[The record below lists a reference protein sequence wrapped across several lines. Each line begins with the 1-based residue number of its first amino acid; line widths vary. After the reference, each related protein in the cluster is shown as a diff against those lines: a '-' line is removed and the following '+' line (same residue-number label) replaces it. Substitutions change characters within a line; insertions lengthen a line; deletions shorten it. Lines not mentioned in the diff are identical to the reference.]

1 MLNARRVDELRIR
14 LEGKLGV
21 MKSVLAEVV
30 SNIKN
35 ATGPDI
41 DWASE
46 SNWVILYRTQKL
58 VEW

>member
-1 MLNARRVDELRIR
+1 MLNVRREDELRIR
-14 LEGKLGV
+14 LEEKLGE

-41 DWASE
+41 DWATK
-46 SNWVILYRTQKL
+46 SN
-58 VEW
+58 